1 MKGRVML
8 PIVAVVVGMIVAFI
22 FMIAIESYSHSIYP
36 TPEGLN
42 PMDPAD
48 KEAFQAFLDAAPLGM
63 FLIVLLGHIVAAF
76 FGGFI
81 AAFINKSQTRR
92 AALIVGM
99 LLTMAGIVNLS
110 AFAHPIWF
118 GALDLPSYII
128 FAWLGSKLVKK
139 EAQRTKKHSFR

>member
-1 MKGRVML
+1 MKERVML
-8 PIVAVVVGMIVAFI
+8 PVVAVVVGMIVAFI

-48 KEAFQAFLDAAPLGM
+48 KEKFQAFLDTAPLGM
-63 FLIVLLGHIVAAF
+63 FGIVLLGHIVASF

-81 AAFINKSQTRR
+81 ASLINKRRSRR
-92 AALIVGM
+92 AALVVGM

-110 AFAHPIWF
+110 AFVYPTWF
-118 GALDLPSYII
+118 GIMDLPCYII
-128 FAWLGSKLVKK
+128 FAWLGSKLIKK
-139 EAQRTKKHSFR
+139 EKNETKKYTFQ